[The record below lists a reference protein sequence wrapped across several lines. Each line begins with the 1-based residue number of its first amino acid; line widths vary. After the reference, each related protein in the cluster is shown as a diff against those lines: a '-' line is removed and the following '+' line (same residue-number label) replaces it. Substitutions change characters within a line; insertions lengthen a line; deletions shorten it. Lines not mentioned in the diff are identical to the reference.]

1 MFFSSLP
8 NTLTVFL
15 QQRSARGVQPAARLV
30 VRRRLPRELRGAP
43 RAQQKMQVSTVE

>member
-1 MFFSSLP
+1 MLSFP
-8 NTLTVFL
+8 NSLTVC
-15 QQRSARGVQPAARLV
+15 QRQRGARGVQPPARLV